1 VLALTDICVEDIQAM
16 AIDIG
21 WTSRTIP
28 AAHAEVGS
36 SCVCVLRRTGY
47 KPSLLKP
54 GSLITGTMLLSETQ
68 NHNNLEIE
76 ASENLTVFYVLFLP
90 SRLNGGL
97 ISFRSI

>member
-1 VLALTDICVEDIQAM
+1 VLAWTDICVEDIQAM
-16 AIDIG
+16 AIDTG

-28 AAHAEVGS
+28 AAHSVGS
-36 SCVCVLRRTGY
+36 SCVCVLRRTGN

-68 NHNNLEIE
+68 NHKNLEIE